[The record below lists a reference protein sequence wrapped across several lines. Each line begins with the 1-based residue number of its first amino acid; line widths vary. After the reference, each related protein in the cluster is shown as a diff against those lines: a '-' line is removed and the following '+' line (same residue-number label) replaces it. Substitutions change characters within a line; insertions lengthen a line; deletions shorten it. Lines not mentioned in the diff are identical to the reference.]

1 MRRSTILRRF
11 GPPPLL
17 RSGLFTAQCLH
28 IASIDVGQQSP
39 DRSSALR
46 LWSQVRLS
54 MGALKTGGGCEE
66 VRSSGTG
73 LEWVGESSSGDAADS
88 ASGNYG

>member
-54 MGALKTGGGCEE
+54 MGALKTGGGW
-66 VRSSGTG
+66 RGG
-73 LEWVGESSSGDAADS
+73 PFI
-88 ASGNYG
+88 GNGPRMGWRKQQRRRR